1 MKAILKRTILTVVLF
16 FPGLA
21 LAFTTN
27 PGSGRSLGMGMAGL
41 AELNES
47 ATLYTNPAGLG
58 EITSVRGTA
67 LYAKPWLGLPGAT
80 FWAGDVSAVVP
91 TPYGSAAVGYSVSQA
106 DGLKRDQ
113 VVALGYGVPV
123 WKGICVGLAAKY
135 LMQEYLIGSD
145 PLAAV
150 DPIFSHGTS
159 THGFAIDLGGW
170 VPLNPWV
177 SLGAG
182 HSLGMGLAVRNLNQ
196 PDLGLGGA
204 DKVLLESDFG
214 VVWKSADW
222 GLTGIAE
229 LQMQA
234 AGENQGAEP
243 LLPCLGVEKQLS
255 GGTLAVRAGY
265 NPNEIT
271 LGFGMKWEK
280 WTLDYAMG
288 LKINLLMDGN
298 YGSHTIGLTYALESQ
313 GAGKQSRNDA
323 FSNPSRKSWRR

>member
-1 MKAILKRTILTVVLF
+1 
-16 FPGLA
+16 
-21 LAFTTN
+21 
-27 PGSGRSLGMGMAGL
+27 MGMAGL

-80 FWAGDVSAVVP
+80 FWVGDVSAVVP

-113 VVALGYGVPV
+113 IMALGYGVPV
-123 WKGICVGLAAKY
+123 WRGICVGFAAKY

-150 DPIFSHGTS
+150 DPVFAHGAS
-159 THGFAIDLGGW
+159 THGVAVDLGCW
-170 VPLNPWV
+170 IPLDPWL
-177 SLGAG
+177 SPGAG
-182 HSLGMGLAVRNLNQ
+182 HFLGLGLAVRNLNQ
-196 PDLGLGGA
+196 PDLGLGNS
-204 DKVLLESDFG
+204 DKVLLEGDVG
-214 VVWKSADW
+214 VVWKSAAW
-222 GLTGIAE
+222 GLTGVAE

-234 AGENQGAEP
+234 AGENQSAEP
-243 LLPCLGVEKQLS
+243 PLPCLGIEKQLAD
-255 GGTLAVRAGY
+255 GVMAVRAGY

-271 LGFGMKWEK
+271 LGFGMKWDQ

-288 LKINLLMDGN
+288 LKLNLLMDGN
-298 YGSHTIGLTYALESQ
+298 YGSHTLGLTYALKPQ
-313 GAGKQSRNDA
+313 GAGKQSRNNV
-323 FSNPSRKSWRR
+323 FSSPARKSRGK